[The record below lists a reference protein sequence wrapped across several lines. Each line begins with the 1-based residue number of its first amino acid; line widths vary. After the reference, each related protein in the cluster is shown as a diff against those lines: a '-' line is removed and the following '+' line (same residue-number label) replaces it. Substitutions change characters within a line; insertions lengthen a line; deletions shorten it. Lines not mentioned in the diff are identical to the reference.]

1 MILNKWKRHNIPL
14 HFGYLNGRALI
25 YADQGQTQER

>member
-14 HFGYLNGRALI
+14 HFGCLNERALI
-25 YADQGQTQER
+25 DADQGQTQER

>member
-14 HFGYLNGRALI
+14 HFGCLNERGLI
-25 YADQGQTQER
+25 NADQGQTQER